1 MPVPA
6 PPDPQQRS
14 AGLAIPKAELF
25 KVKRKL
31 KISRPVTHR
40 GQKIINGC
48 CRSIMAGHIKR
59 HALKKGFLPQKGLQ
73 RPY

>member
-14 AGLAIPKAELF
+14 ASLAIPKAELF
-25 KVKRKL
+25 KIKRKFN
-31 KISRPVTHR
+31 ISPPVTHR

-48 CRSIMAGHIKR
+48 CRSIMAGHIKS
-59 HALKKGFLPQKGLQ
+59 HAPKKGFLPHKGLQ
-73 RPY
+73 RPN